1 MYVATLRLSNEVNLA
16 INSKKRLASADE
28 SDRRRSS
35 LLNAMSDSIENQSVG
50 EVSLAI
56 ITTKNSNLRTIDR
69 VNSHF

>member
-28 SDRRRSS
+28 SDRRRSN

>member
-1 MYVATLRLSNEVNLA
+1 MATLRLSYEVNLA

-28 SDRRRSS
+28 SNRRGSN
-35 LLNAMSDSIENQSVG
+35 LLNAMSDSIENQSFG

-69 VNSHF
+69 AHSHF

>member
-1 MYVATLRLSNEVNLA
+1 MATLRLSNEVNLA

-28 SDRRRSS
+28 SDRRRSN

-56 ITTKNSNLRTIDR
+56 ITTKNSNVRTIDR